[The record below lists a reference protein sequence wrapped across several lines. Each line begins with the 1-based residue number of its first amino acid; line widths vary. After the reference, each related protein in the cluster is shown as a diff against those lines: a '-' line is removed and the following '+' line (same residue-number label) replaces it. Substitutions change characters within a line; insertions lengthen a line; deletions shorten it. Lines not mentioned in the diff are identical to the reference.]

1 MSGVYLRSMS
11 RVVDVKTI
19 FLGIKVN
26 LILPVPDRVNVVLN
40 IIKAVFKERAEEAGP
55 LLGRSIS
62 LLISGGEYRAP
73 RVWPG

>member
-1 MSGVYLRSMS
+1 MS
-11 RVVDVKTI
+11 RIVDIETI
-19 FLGIKVN
+19 FLGIEVN
-26 LILPVPDRVNVVLN
+26 LVLSILDGVDVVLN
-40 IIKAVFKERAEEAGP
+40 IIKAVFEERAEEAGP

>member
-1 MSGVYLRSMS
+1 MS
-11 RVVDVKTI
+11 RVVNVKTI

-26 LILPVPDRVNVVLN
+26 LILPVPDRVDVVLN
-40 IIKAVFKERAEEAGP
+40 IIKAVFEERAEEAGP
-55 LLGRSIS
+55 LLCRSIS